1 MAGCA
6 HHHLQTI
13 PTGTIVIKYLQRKH
27 IDEIK
32 WNNCINHAFNGN
44 LYGYSWY
51 LDIVGGKWDALVE
64 NDYERVFPLVYRRK
78 FGISYI
84 YQPFFTQQLGLYSTT
99 KLDAGALGAFI
110 QAIPSKFG
118 QVEINLNTL
127 NKAEGLPFKLKS
139 QLNHELDL
147 IHSYE
152 RIRQDY
158 TANLSRNLRKPEKAG
173 LTISKNIKPDD
184 IIDLFRKNRGKD
196 ITHLHDKDY
205 LKLKRIAYTCMYKGI
220 ADIQGVYDRQN
231 QLCAGA
237 FFILSNNKA
246 IFLFSGLS
254 EEGREAGAMPF
265 LIDNFIREH
274 AGRHLTFDFDGSNDP
289 SLARFYKSFGSKEC
303 VYQRVVIN
311 RLPVMIN
318 GAARLY
324 RGLRNSKY
332 QAPNS
337 KQIQNSKSKIQN
349 R

>member
-1 MAGCA
+1 M
-6 HHHLQTI
+6 
-13 PTGTIVIKYLQRKH
+13 IKYLQRKH

-44 LYGYSWY
+44 LYGYSWF
-51 LDIVGGKWDALVE
+51 LDIVGGEWNALVE
-64 NDYERVFPLVYRRK
+64 NDYERVFPIVYRRK

-99 KLDAGALGAFI
+99 RLDAEVLDVFI
-110 QAIPSKFG
+110 KSIPSKFR

-127 NKAEGLPFKLKS
+127 NKAEGLPAKIIP

-152 RIRQDY
+152 KIHQAY
-158 TANLSRNLRKPEKAG
+158 SENLVRNLKKPEKAG

-184 IIDLFRKNRGKD
+184 VIELFRENRGKE
-196 ITHLHDKDY
+196 ITHLHDRDY

-220 ADIQGVYDRQN
+220 ANIQGVYDRQN
-231 QLCAGA
+231 ELCAGA

-289 SLARFYKSFGSKEC
+289 NLARFYKSFGSKEC
-303 VYQRVVIN
+303 IYQRVVIN
-311 RLPVMIN
+311 KLPGVLKVALDYYRRL
-318 GAARLY
+318 
-324 RGLRNSKY
+324 
-332 QAPNS
+332 
-337 KQIQNSKSKIQN
+337 KS

>member
-1 MAGCA
+1 
-6 HHHLQTI
+6 
-13 PTGTIVIKYLQRKH
+13 VIKYLRRKH
-27 IDEIK
+27 IDETK
-32 WNNCINHAFNGN
+32 WNNCINHSFNGN
-44 LYGYSWY
+44 LYGYSWF
-51 LDIVGGKWDALVE
+51 LDIVAGEWDALVE
-64 NDYERVFPLVYRRK
+64 NDYERVFPLVQRKK

-99 KLDAGALGAFI
+99 KLDAEVLGTFI
-110 QAIPSKFG
+110 KTIPKKFK

-127 NKAEGLPFKLKS
+127 NKAEGPSIKLIP

-152 RIRQDY
+152 IREGY
-158 TANLSRNLRKPEKAG
+158 SVNLVRNLKKPEKAG
-173 LTISKNIKPDD
+173 LAISKNIKPDD
-184 IIDLFRKNRGKD
+184 IIDLFRKNRGKE
-196 ITHLHDKDY
+196 ITHLGDKDY

-220 ADIQGVYDRQN
+220 ANIQGVYDQHN

-265 LIDNFIREH
+265 LIDSFIREH

-303 VYQRVVIN
+303 TYQRIEIN
-311 RLPVMIN
+311 RLPFVLN
-318 GAARLY
+318 VGVNLY
-324 RGLRNSKY
+324 KKLLSLNS
-332 QAPNS
+332 
-337 KQIQNSKSKIQN
+337 
-349 R
+349 

>member
-1 MAGCA
+1 
-6 HHHLQTI
+6 
-13 PTGTIVIKYLQRKH
+13 VIRYLQRKH
-27 IDEIK
+27 IDELK

-44 LYGYSWY
+44 LYGYSWF
-51 LDIVGGKWDALVE
+51 LDVVAGQWGALVE

-78 FGISYI
+78 FGIFYI

-99 KLDAGALGAFI
+99 KLNAEALGAFI
-110 QAIPSKFG
+110 QAIPSKFR

-127 NKAEGLPFKLKS
+127 NKAEGLPVKVVP

-152 RIRQDY
+152 KIRQAY
-158 TANLSRNLRKPEKAG
+158 SENLVRNLKKPEKAG

-184 IIDLFRKNRGKD
+184 IIELFRKNRGKE
-196 ITHLHDKDY
+196 IAHLHDKEY

-220 ADIQGVYDRQN
+220 ASIQGVYDLQN

-237 FFILSNNKA
+237 FFIQSNNKA
-246 IFLFSGLS
+246 IFLFSGLG
-254 EEGREAGAMPF
+254 ETGRDTGAMPF

-303 VYQRVVIN
+303 VYQRVVID
-311 RLPVMIN
+311 RLPAALNV
-318 GAARLY
+318 GASLY
-324 RGLRNSKY
+324 RKLRNSKSFFA
-332 QAPNS
+332 APH
-337 KQIQNSKSKIQN
+337 QT

>member
-1 MAGCA
+1 M
-6 HHHLQTI
+6 
-13 PTGTIVIKYLQRKH
+13 IKYLQRKH
-27 IDEIK
+27 IDELK

-51 LDIVGGKWDALVE
+51 LDIVAGGWDALVE
-64 NDYERVFPLVYRRK
+64 NDYERVFPLVCRRK
-78 FGISYI
+78 FGLSYI

-99 KLDAGALGAFI
+99 KLTTEELGTFI
-110 QAIPSKFG
+110 DSIPAKFR

-127 NKAEGLPFKLKS
+127 NKAEGLSVKVIP

-147 IHSYE
+147 IHSYDK
-152 RIRQDY
+152 IRQAY
-158 TANLSRNLRKPEKAG
+158 SENLVRNLKKPEKAG
-173 LTISKNIKPDD
+173 LTISKNIKPDE
-184 IIDLFRKNRGKD
+184 IIDLFRKNRGKE
-196 ITHLHDKDY
+196 IAHLQDKDY

-220 ADIQGVYDRQN
+220 ANIQGVYDRQN

-237 FFILSNNKA
+237 FFIQSNNKA

-303 VYQRVVIN
+303 IYQRVVIN
-311 RLPVMIN
+311 RLPGVLN
-318 GAARLY
+318 AGVKTY
-324 RGLRNSKY
+324 RKIR
-332 QAPNS
+332 
-337 KQIQNSKSKIQN
+337 KS
-349 R
+349 

>member
-1 MAGCA
+1 MARCA
-6 HHHLQTI
+6 YLRLQTVSI
-13 PTGTIVIKYLQRKH
+13 PGILIRYLQRKH
-27 IDEIK
+27 IDELK

-44 LYGYSWY
+44 LYGYSWF
-51 LDIVGGKWDALVE
+51 LDIVAGQWDAMVE

-99 KLDAGALGAFI
+99 MLDTEALRTFI
-110 QAIPSKFG
+110 RAIPPKFR
-118 QVEINLNTL
+118 QIEINLNTL
-127 NKAEGLPFKLKS
+127 NKAEGMPCKVVP

-152 RIRQDY
+152 KIRQSY
-158 TANLSRNLRKPEKAG
+158 SENLTRNLKKAEKAG

-184 IIDLFRKNRGKD
+184 IIELFRKNRGKG
-196 ITHLHDKDY
+196 ITHLHDRDY
-205 LKLKRIAYTCMYKGI
+205 TKLKRIAYACMYKGI
-220 ADIQGVYDRQN
+220 ANIQGVYDRDN

-246 IFLFSGLS
+246 IFLFSGLN
-254 EEGREAGAMPF
+254 EEGRETGAMPF

-303 VYQRVVIN
+303 IYQRVEIN
-311 RLPVMIN
+311 KLPGVLN
-318 GAARLY
+318 LGARMY
-324 RGLRNSKY
+324 RSLK
-332 QAPNS
+332 
-337 KQIQNSKSKIQN
+337 KSRRISSS
-349 R
+349 RDER

>member
-1 MAGCA
+1 
-6 HHHLQTI
+6 
-13 PTGTIVIKYLQRKH
+13 VISYLQRKH

-44 LYGYSWY
+44 LYGYSWF
-51 LDIVGGKWDALVE
+51 LDIVAGQWDALVE
-64 NDYERVFPLVYRRK
+64 NDYERVFPLVHRRK
-78 FGISYI
+78 LGISYI

-99 KLDAGALGAFI
+99 KLDAEALGVFI
-110 QAIPSKFG
+110 QAIPAKFR

-127 NKAEGLPFKLKS
+127 NKVESIGVKLIP

-152 RIRQDY
+152 KIRQAY
-158 TANLSRNLRKPEKAG
+158 SENLVRNLRKPDKAG

-184 IIDLFRKNRGKD
+184 IIELFRNNRGKE
-196 ITHLHDKDY
+196 IAHLHDKDY

-220 ADIQGVYDRQN
+220 ANIQGVYDREN

-237 FFILSNNKA
+237 IFIQSNNKA

-254 EEGREAGAMPF
+254 EEGRDFGAMPF
-265 LIDNFIREH
+265 LVDNFIREH
-274 AGRHLTFDFDGSNDP
+274 AGQHLTFDFDGSNDP

-303 VYQRVVIN
+303 IYQRVIIN
-311 RLPVMIN
+311 RLPLALKL
-318 GAARLY
+318 GARMY
-324 RGLRNSKY
+324 RSLKNSKF

-337 KQIQNSKSKIQN
+337 KQIQNPKS
-349 R
+349 